1 MSLITIMA
9 CSFFILKVEKKVL
22 IKSHILFSIFFK
34 FTNGN
39 GKCVAYNKCRDGRH
53 LYILSLVFV
62 VGSFESNPPI
72 DEPAKG
78 STFGESGAS
87 LKLF

>member
-1 MSLITIMA
+1 M
-9 CSFFILKVEKKVL
+9 FD
-22 IKSHILFSIFFK
+22 K
-34 FTNGN
+34 FTNGK

-62 VGSFESNPPI
+62 DGSFDSNPPI
-72 DEPAKG
+72 EEPANG

-87 LKLF
+87 LKNFKSEKVLFVDYIYYKNVYDY